1 LGHLVPKAKLLTGY
15 SDMLVTN
22 TSTLCK
28 ASTFTNAVTRGSA
41 ILRER
46 IILAS
51 LGVYLVICLYPSH
64 VDPAMSEQAP
74 GTLIEASLA
83 SFKYP
88 LKIVEHIGTPYVC
101 SAYWWGGE

>member
-28 ASTFTNAVTRGSA
+28 ASTFTNAV
-41 ILRER
+41 
-46 IILAS
+46 LAL